1 MIVPDDHALA
11 ARITAAVDSAQILA
25 VQDHVVECV
34 VLDHAVQRGC
44 RISDNGEVQ
53 CHVCNVINFV
63 VGERVLHTAEFHA
76 ALVEHAILV
85 CIVDTAARNEVVARR
100 HGHVIAAVQIDG
112 RDGRI
117 CDFRVLN
124 AGVCGVVDAD
134 CSALKIRQ
142 RAVVNDAMIDTV
154 HHNAALFRGGERQ
167 TLEVEVRGILD
178 RDQVKIAARHA
189 ERRSCRCICE
199 WIDIELAARLVIV
212 PLARLVQRFVGVIEL
227 RRLQAGGTAVM
238 NGVRR
243 GYDAGLLVEH
253 TVEVVQ
259 RPAVGDIAGIDA
271 VGFAIIPAK
280 NGFVRHFELGIAV
293 GRLRGIDRLDMHP
306 VLRQVGVRVARQAHM
321 LSIQREK
328 RRVDAEVD
336 IRQANVDRTQPKVA
350 EACHHDVLLRVR

>member
-1 MIVPDDHALA
+1 
-11 ARITAAVDSAQILA
+11 
-25 VQDHVVECV
+25 
-34 VLDHAVQRGC
+34 
-44 RISDNGEVQ
+44 
-53 CHVCNVINFV
+53 
-63 VGERVLHTAEFHA
+63 
-76 ALVEHAILV
+76 
-85 CIVDTAARNEVVARR
+85 
-100 HGHVIAAVQIDG
+100 
-112 RDGRI
+112 
-117 CDFRVLN
+117 
-124 AGVCGVVDAD
+124 
-134 CSALKIRQ
+134 
-142 RAVVNDAMIDTV
+142 
-154 HHNAALFRGGERQ
+154 
-167 TLEVEVRGILD
+167 
-178 RDQVKIAARHA
+178 
-189 ERRSCRCICE
+189 
-199 WIDIELAARLVIV
+199 
-212 PLARLVQRFVGVIEL
+212 
-227 RRLQAGGTAVM
+227 M